1 MSKAKNNLPDNHS
14 NEEDDYITKSQVKRD
29 AEALKILGKEIYEL
43 PTKKRNKLP
52 LSKTLLA
59 AFEEADRIKNLNALR
74 RHFQYVGKILRETD
88 VDAIKA
94 AMEALETSPLTHQR
108 NDARLEKLIGQL
120 LKPGSNV
127 NEELIQA
134 NPELNR
140 QQLNQLIR
148 NALKDHKTE
157 DGDKSAASQ
166 EGTPAS
172 PARKKLKSYLK
183 NSLNTKS
190 N

>member
-1 MSKAKNNLPDNHS
+1 MSKSKNNLPDNHS
-14 NEEDDYITKSQVKRD
+14 NEEDDYITKSQIKRD
-29 AEALKILGKEIYEL
+29 AEALKTLGKEIYEL
-43 PTKKRNKLP
+43 PAKKRNKLP

-88 VDAIKA
+88 VDAIKT
-94 AMEALETSPLTHQR
+94 AMGAMDISPLTHQR

-120 LKPGSNV
+120 LKPGSNA
-127 NEELIQA
+127 NEELMQA

-148 NALKDHKTE
+148 NALKDHKTAE
-157 DGDKSAASQ
+157 VNNPVTPP
-166 EGTPAS
+166 EGIPAS

-183 NSLNTKS
+183 NNLNTQS